1 VTADRPGRRVA
12 LSVQGGFHGTKA
24 RGTLEALVVL
34 DLTLIAL
41 AITLEPVPVLAFILV
56 LAGDR
61 GLFKGLAFIL
71 AWLACLV
78 LVIVVATT
86 ITGGKPPRSNTS
98 SSVAVL
104 SVKLVIGVGLIVYG
118 ERKRRRLRRPR
129 PARSSPAWMARLDGA
144 SVWTAAGMAV
154 LLQPWGLVAAGAA
167 TVTEAHLSSVA
178 DYLVL
183 CGFCLLA
190 TASLLVMELWTV
202 FAPERASRAF
212 TAMRSWIERHQD
224 EAIVLLS
231 LLVGLW
237 LVGKSLSQ
245 LVS

>member
-1 VTADRPGRRVA
+1 M
-12 LSVQGGFHGTKA
+12 
-24 RGTLEALVVL
+24 VL
-34 DLTLIAL
+34 DLTLIGL

-61 GLFKGLAFIL
+61 GLLKGLAFIL

-78 LVIVVATT
+78 LVIVVVTT
-86 ITGGKPPRSNTS
+86 ITGGKPLKPHTS
-98 SSVAVL
+98 PSVAAVA
-104 SVKLVIGVGLIVYG
+104 VKLAIGVGLVVYG
-118 ERKRRRLRRPR
+118 ERRRRRLRRPR
-129 PARSSPAWMARLDGA
+129 PARSSPAWMARLDRA

-167 TVTEAHLSSVA
+167 TVTEAHLSGLA

-202 FAPERASRAF
+202 FAPERSSRAF
-212 TAMRSWIERHQD
+212 TALRTWIEGHQ
-224 EAIVLLS
+224 EQAIVLLS

-237 LVGKSLSQ
+237 LVGKSISELAS
-245 LVS
+245 